1 MGYPMS
7 TGEPPEPGPPPEM
20 RASDADRDRVID
32 VLRVAAGEG
41 RLTPDEFEERV
52 QGVLAARTFGELV
65 PFTADLPP
73 ASGPPPV
80 SGPPPA
86 RSPSA
91 PAPAAPPEGEEI
103 RIVQK
108 GGSVSRTGHWTVPKR
123 IDLRPSWCD
132 VTLDFTDA
140 VLTHGT
146 LVIDM
151 RMRGGTLTLVAG
163 PGVVVDA
170 DDLIVRYTEI
180 EMRPSAEPGAKVV
193 LRVRLVGRMRY
204 GRIEVR
210 RPGRPP
216 GW

>member
-1 MGYPMS
+1 MGYPVS
-7 TGEPPEPGPPPEM
+7 TGEPPEPGPPPGM

-32 VLRVAAGEG
+32 VLRVAAEEG

-73 ASGPPPV
+73 V

-86 RSPSA
+86 RRPSA
-91 PAPAAPPEGEEI
+91 PAPAAPLGGEVI

-108 GGSVSRTGHWTVPKR
+108 GGSVSRTGRWTVPRR

-140 VLTHGT
+140 VLTHDT

-151 RMRGGTLTLVAG
+151 KMRGGTLTLVAG

-170 DDLIVRYTEI
+170 DDLIVRYTEV

-193 LRVRLVGRMRY
+193 LRVHLAGRMRY